1 MFTLN
6 TLQLYRGGRSLRATE
21 HSPLNATNGGAM
33 DALLCNYMNSVCKV
47 TSYCLGMAELK
58 SPVFKEQ
65 KEWLED
71 YQQALTSLKA
81 EANIWKDSILE
92 YLVTAP
98 ETIVNYNE
106 AFSLNHKEILRL
118 LNVLVTADSEK
129 TRKELSDKIKV
140 LLDHI
145 SVQEGLVNSIETR
158 LKDFQAKVMKGR
170 KELEKLMDF
179 LTKDDED
186 LKLRVKELSDEIA
199 RLQAECDSK
208 SNWLT
213 ASEVSLGISLTIGGV
228 ALSLLM
234 APDPF
239 SKIPLVITIIA
250 CGVVGGVGTIGSIAG
265 IIMECEENKRLVK
278 SINQQ
283 TLELNKKNYDLSVL
297 ATAMAGV
304 KALEDACNEA
314 GYAMINIGLVW
325 KALHGDLSKLHL
337 TIEEC
342 DNPKSNEMIHE
353 AINEL
358 GSARTQW
365 EEMVENARIMASIRP
380 VIADNLNINL

>member
-1 MFTLN
+1 
-6 TLQLYRGGRSLRATE
+6 
-21 HSPLNATNGGAM
+21 
-33 DALLCNYMNSVCKV
+33 
-47 TSYCLGMAELK
+47 
-58 SPVFKEQ
+58 
-65 KEWLED
+65 
-71 YQQALTSLKA
+71 
-81 EANIWKDSILE
+81 
-92 YLVTAP
+92 
-98 ETIVNYNE
+98 
-106 AFSLNHKEILRL
+106 
-118 LNVLVTADSEK
+118 
-129 TRKELSDKIKV
+129 
-140 LLDHI
+140 
-145 SVQEGLVNSIETR
+145 
-158 LKDFQAKVMKGR
+158 MKGR

-358 GSARTQW
+358 GSARINGRRW
-365 EEMVENARIMASIRP
+365 WRMRVSCSYASYYPIT
-380 VIADNLNINL
+380 